1 MLDKDK
7 QKGHI
12 GFLFTG
18 LEGQCNPRHPIR
30 QLAHKIPWQVFEEE
44 LSCYY
49 SKEGRPAKP
58 IRLMVGLLILKQM
71 HNLSDEGICQ
81 AWRDNPY
88 FQYFTG
94 EVEFQWELPCEP
106 SDLTHFRNRIG
117 EHGSLLILSVSAGL
131 HQKQIEKEEVVLV
144 DTTVQ
149 EKNITY
155 PTDTKLAGKVIE
167 RSWQLA
173 EQENVKLRRS
183 YRRVVKKCIEAQRGR
198 NHPRGKKKAKQ
209 ATKVLQKIAGRLVR
223 ELERKLRP
231 EQRAKHEEALLLYKK
246 VIKQKREDKD
256 KVYSLHEPQVYCIA
270 KGKEHKKYEYGS
282 KAGLVIGAKSGVI
295 LAAHHIEKNQY
306 DGHTLPA
313 MLEQAEAVS
322 GKFFKKVVGDQGFK
336 GRVGIEG
343 VEVMHP
349 GQKVKEAKEKKQR
362 KKLFKRRSSIEAV
375 ISHLKKAFRL
385 GRNYL
390 KGAIGDIINVQ
401 MAAAAWNFKKWMR
414 EYFLNPILRQA
425 ILRIAMIFF
434 GSIASKYPF

>member
-7 QKGHI
+7 EKGFV

-18 LEGQCNPRHPIR
+18 LEGQCNPKHPIR
-30 QLAHKIPWQVFEEE
+30 QLAHKIPWHVFEEE
-44 LSCYY
+44 LCCYY
-49 SKEGRPAKP
+49 SKEGRPAKT

-71 HNLSDEGICQ
+71 HNLSDEAVCQ

-117 EHGSLLILSVSAGL
+117 EHGSLLILSVSASL
-131 HQKQIEKEEVVLV
+131 HQKQIEKEEVVVV

-155 PTDTKLAGKVIE
+155 PTDTKLARKVIE
-167 RSWQLA
+167 RSWKLA

-183 YRRVVKKCIEAQRGR
+183 YRRVVKKCLEAQRGR

-209 ATKVLQKIAGRLVR
+209 ATKVLQRIAGRIVR
-223 ELERKLRP
+223 ELERKLSP
-231 EQRAKHEEALLLYKK
+231 EQRAKHEKELKIYQK
-246 VIKQKREDKD
+246 VLGQKREDKD
-256 KVYSLHEPQVYCIA
+256 KVYSLHEPEVYCIA

-282 KAGLVIGAKSGVI
+282 KAGLLIGAKSGVI
-295 LAAHHIEKNQY
+295 LAAQHVEKNQY

-322 GKFFKKVVGDQGFK
+322 GKFFRKVVGDQGFK
-336 GRVGIEG
+336 GKLEVEG
-343 VEVMHP
+343 VEVLHP
-349 GQKVKEAKEKKQR
+349 GQKGRSSKEKKQR

-375 ISHLKKAFRL
+375 ISHLKKEYRL
-385 GRNYL
+385 ARNWL
-390 KGAIGDIINVQ
+390 KGSIGDAINVQ
-401 MAAAAWNFKKWMR
+401 LAAAAWNFKKWISQYIFSSIWR
-414 EYFLNPILRQA
+414 EA
-425 ILRIAMIFF
+425 MLRIMSIFF
-434 GSIASKYPF
+434 GSFASKYPF